1 MYFLFFANIPLKKK
15 PVALRFNKI
24 KFPSPKEA
32 LYQVRLKLAQLF
44 LKDILIFVLFAYD
57 ANTDVMYPNV
67 NTDAS
72 YYIFR

>member
-1 MYFLFFANIPLKKK
+1 MDRQTDDRRSEKISLSLK
-15 PVALRFNKI
+15 AM
-24 KFPSPKEA
+24 
-32 LYQVRLKLAQLF
+32 
-44 LKDILIFVLFAYD
+44 LILFAYD